1 MGILDINGNTRIEM
15 GKQNIDGNT
24 RYTWEYEDQ
33 RRDIRLVM
41 GIQDKRWKCEDI
53 DLNTRIQMGK

>member
-1 MGILDINGNTRIEM
+1 MGILDINGNTKIEM

-33 RRDIRLVM
+33 RREYKISD
-41 GIQDKRWKCEDI
+41 G
-53 DLNTRIQMGK
+53 NTR